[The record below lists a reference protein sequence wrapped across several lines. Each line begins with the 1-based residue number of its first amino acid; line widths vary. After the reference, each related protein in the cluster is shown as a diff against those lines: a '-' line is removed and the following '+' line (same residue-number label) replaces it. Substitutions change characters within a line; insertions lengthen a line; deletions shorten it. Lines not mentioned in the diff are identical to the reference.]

1 MAQEPSTKRARTDAA
16 AENGAVDNPYLAH
29 LNEPAQRS
37 SGAAMSGKAPFDG
50 WMPRKSTGQQVEQ
63 GGHVVGLLLVDVFA
77 GKAGLPG
84 LSGKRALPFD
94 FNHGQYGAIADFT
107 GCPGRQNSET
117 EYGWQA

>member
-63 GGHVVGLLLVDVFA
+63 AMVSSRPTLARVLLVIAAQVQHGGHLA
-77 GKAGLPG
+77 
-84 LSGKRALPFD
+84 S
-94 FNHGQYGAIADFT
+94 
-107 GCPGRQNSET
+107 
-117 EYGWQA
+117 